1 MSSDQFLASSQRR
14 NCRTI
19 IWYLLR
25 WSLIGWR
32 SERECWSRPADPTQ
46 HFVVV
51 FFFALEAA
59 SSAALPIFSD
69 DYTRV
74 TLFSDEKMEQS
85 SGRRS
90 LPFTWL
96 EKLSR
101 VHYNFGPGDG
111 GRCPS
116 DNLGLSL
123 LIFRSSSWSSAAQR
137 TVVSADEMLMREWP
151 N

>member
-1 MSSDQFLASSQRR
+1 MNVDHDRLTPP
-14 NCRTI
+14 NI
-19 IWYLLR
+19 LL
-25 WSLIGWR
+25 L
-32 SERECWSRPADPTQ
+32 
-46 HFVVV
+46 
-51 FFFALEAA
+51 FFFFPLEAA
-59 SSAALPIFSD
+59 ISAALPIFSD

-123 LIFRSSSWSSAAQR
+123 LIFRSSS
-137 TVVSADEMLMREWP
+137 
-151 N
+151 